1 MKGAIERRVV
11 YGGCRRCV
19 RRRRL
24 LELRGSGGKGGRQAG
39 SGWGLCCRVGIR
51 FGPGSEGAGDG
62 ETWHLRVRIVQAGFG
77 GGF

>member
-1 MKGAIERRVV
+1 LKGAIERRVV

-51 FGPGSEGAGDG
+51 FGPD
-62 ETWHLRVRIVQAGFG
+62 
-77 GGF
+77 